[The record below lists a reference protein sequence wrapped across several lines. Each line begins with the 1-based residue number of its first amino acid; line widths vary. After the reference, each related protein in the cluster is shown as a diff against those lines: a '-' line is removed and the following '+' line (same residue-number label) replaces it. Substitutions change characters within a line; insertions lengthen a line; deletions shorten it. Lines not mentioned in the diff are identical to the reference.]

1 MEAWNWASD
10 PPTYDTVWEDGE
22 IAKDENGKNKKVF
35 VPWQTV
41 KERYREHVNTSVAYG
56 KIPNKSPRM
65 ATSIRNYADYG
76 IMPGHFL
83 TALFTNDLRG
93 TFRHA
98 DGTNRELIPEWLT
111 WTWWDAPGC
120 FSFNSV
126 DGMVEHCRK
135 MID

>member
-1 MEAWNWASD
+1 MEAWNWAND
-10 PPTYDTVWEDGE
+10 PPTYEE
-22 IAKDENGKNKKVF
+22 DENGNKVLI
-35 VPWQTV
+35 PWKTV
-41 KERYREHVNTSVAYG
+41 KERYQEHVNTSVAYG

-76 IMPGHFL
+76 IMPGHFF

-93 TFRHA
+93 TFNRA
-98 DGTNRELIPEWLT
+98 DETNRELIPEWLT
-111 WTWWDAPGC
+111 WTHWDAPGC
-120 FSFNSV
+120 FAVKSV